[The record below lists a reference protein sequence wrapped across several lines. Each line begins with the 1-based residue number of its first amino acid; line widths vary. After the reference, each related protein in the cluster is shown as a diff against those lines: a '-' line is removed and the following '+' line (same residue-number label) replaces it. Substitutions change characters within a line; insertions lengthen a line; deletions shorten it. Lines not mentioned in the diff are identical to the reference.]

1 MIDWERRRRNIK
13 ILCAA
18 NGVNATQVANAQE
31 MSPNTLTKFLN
42 SKDPDRA
49 LSPKSLALV
58 LDYFNLSDE
67 ADLDTDNPLNDPR
80 ASLRRTIS
88 ELSEEEAIK
97 LDRELKARY
106 RQ

>member
-18 NGVNATQVANAQE
+18 NNVNATQVARAQD

-42 SKDPDRA
+42 SDDPQRA

-58 LDYFNLSDE
+58 LDYFGLSDE
-67 ADLDTDNPLNDPR
+67 ADLDTNNPLNDPR
-80 ASLRRTIS
+80 TSLRRIVS
-88 ELSEEEAIK
+88 ELPEEEAIK

-106 RQ
+106 GL